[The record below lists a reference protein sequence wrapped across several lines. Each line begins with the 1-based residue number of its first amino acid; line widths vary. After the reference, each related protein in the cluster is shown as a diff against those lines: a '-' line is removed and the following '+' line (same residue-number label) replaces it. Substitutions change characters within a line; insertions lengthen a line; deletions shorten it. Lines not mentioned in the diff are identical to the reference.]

1 MAFLTA
7 FARVS
12 AKCTL
17 QTYTG
22 PWILLSALVFF
33 GEVKASAQSSPSPE
47 YQVKAVF
54 LFNFAQ
60 FVAWPRQAS
69 SEGSL
74 VIGVLGEDPFGAY
87 LDQTVRGE
95 EVNDRPLVVQRFRR
109 VTDIKACH
117 VLFVSR
123 SEYDRMEHILGT
135 LKGRSV
141 LTVSDADDFT
151 AHGGM
156 IQFFTER
163 NKIRMRINLDAVK
176 AADLKVSSK
185 LLRVAEIAR

>member
-1 MAFLTA
+1 MALLTA

-17 QTYTG
+17 QSYTG

-33 GEVKASAQSSPSPE
+33 GELKASAQSSPSAE

-60 FVAWPRQAS
+60 FVVWPRQAS
-69 SEGSL
+69 SEASL

-95 EVNDRPLVVQRFRR
+95 KVNDRPLVVQRFRR
-109 VTDIKACH
+109 VTDIKACD
-117 VLFVSR
+117 VLFISR
-123 SEYDRMEHILGT
+123 SENDRMEQILGN

-141 LTVSDADDFT
+141 LTVSDTEDF
-151 AHGGM
+151 AARGGM